1 MMDWN
6 QLYGPD
12 SAPTEE
18 QISDYIHNALWPDI
32 NAYLC
37 RAYGVEPFLSYSG
50 CSAQKGWN
58 IKYRK
63 AGRSLCTLYPMEGYF
78 IALVLLG
85 EKERMEA
92 ELALRHC
99 SAYVRE
105 VYEKAGSLNGSRWM
119 MIDVADEA
127 ALADVKR
134 LISIRRPVKEK

>member
-1 MMDWN
+1 MMDWS

-18 QISDYIHNALWPDI
+18 QISDYIHNVLWADI
-32 NAYLC
+32 NAYL
-37 RAYGVEPFLSYSG
+37 RGAYGEESLLSYSS

-78 IALVLLG
+78 IALVVLG

-92 ELALRHC
+92 DLALRHC

-105 VYEKAGSLNGSRWM
+105 VYEKAGALNGSRWM
-119 MIDVADEA
+119 MIHVTDEA
-127 ALADVKR
+127 VLADVKR
-134 LISIRRPVKEK
+134 LISIRRPVKKT